1 MPFGQV
7 FEKRVNADMQGEN
20 SYAQESKKARPSTPQ
35 PEMEAEDLDLSEKKE
50 RPPRFSTLFANPPP
64 PPMRQPESFPEP
76 KNKSGIWM
84 PTSLF
89 VLFAVILLF
98 ESTLLF
104 AYTVIGFYNNMPTG
118 FMPSAPAACNCEAN
132 KPAINIAPN
141 FIMPQAQAPQQTI
154 TVLGN
159 GWPSN
164 IVSEPAI
171 SISTSTIISSST
183 AQEASSHASAIASN
197 LLGILT
203 STPTA
208 STTSSTTSTT
218 PLPDIATSTLIPSVT
233 PPRSTVDSIVLVTV
247 NAVGSTLPPRSTVTS
262 TKTIDASQAAAESS
276 TKAAL
281 AGLAA
286 AMTLGANLSST
297 TLATGLS
304 TNPTT
309 TEATTA
315 APVATDVSPP

>member
-104 AYTVIGFYNNMPTG
+104 AYTVIGFYNSMPTG
-118 FMPSAPAACNCEAN
+118 FMPPAPAACNCETN

-154 TVLGN
+154 TVLVN
-159 GWPSN
+159 GLLSSVIP
-164 IVSEPAI
+164 EPA
-171 SISTSTIISSST
+171 TSTLSSTTISSLT
-183 AQEASSHASAIASN
+183 TQDASSQASAIASN
-197 LLGILT
+197 LLGILA

-208 STTSSTTSTT
+208 PTTSSTTATT
-218 PLPDIATSTLIPSVT
+218 PLPDIATATMISSVI
-233 PPRSTVDSIVLVTV
+233 PPRSTVNSIVLVTV
-247 NAVGSTLPPRSTVTS
+247 NAAGSTLPPRSTVTS

-286 AMTLGANLSST
+286 AMTLDATLSST
-297 TLATGLS
+297 TLATSLS
-304 TNPTT
+304 TSPSS
-309 TEATTA
+309 TEATTT
-315 APVATDVSPP
+315 APVATD

>member
-1 MPFGQV
+1 MPFGQL
-7 FEKRVNADMQGEN
+7 FEKRVNANMQGAN
-20 SYAQESKKARPSTPQ
+20 SYAQSAEESKKARPSTPQ
-35 PEMEAEDLDLSEKKE
+35 PDMEADDADLSEKKE

-64 PPMRQPESFPEP
+64 LPTRQLESFPEP
-76 KNKSGIWM
+76 KNRSGIWM

-89 VLFAVILLF
+89 VLFTLILLF

-118 FMPSAPAACNCEAN
+118 FMPSAAAACNCETN

-159 GWPSN
+159 GL
-164 IVSEPAI
+164 VSSIIPEPPT
-171 SISTSTIISSST
+171 STSSSTFITSST
-183 AQEASSHASAIASN
+183 AQEASSQVSAIASN

-203 STPTA
+203 GTPAA

-218 PLPDIATSTLIPSVT
+218 PLPDIATSTLISSVT
-233 PPRSTVDSIVLVTV
+233 PPRSTVNSVVLITV
-247 NAVGSTLPPRSTVTS
+247 NAAGSTLPPRSTVTS
-262 TKTIDASQAAAESS
+262 TKTIDASQAAAETS

-286 AMTLGANLSST
+286 AMTLDATLSST
-297 TLATGLS
+297 TLATSLS
-304 TNPTT
+304 TSPTA
-309 TEATTA
+309 TEATTT
-315 APVATDVSPP
+315 APAVTD

>member
-1 MPFGQV
+1 MPFKQM

-64 PPMRQPESFPEP
+64 LSMRQPESFPEP
-76 KNKSGIWM
+76 KNRSGIWM

-159 GWPSN
+159 GVLSDIN
-164 IVSEPAI
+164 SEPAT
-171 SISTSTIISSST
+171 STSTSTTISSST
-183 AQEASSHASAIASN
+183 TQEASSQASAIASN

-203 STPTA
+203 STPAA
-208 STTSSTTSTT
+208 STTTSSTTSTT
-218 PLPDIATSTLIPSVT
+218 PLPDIATSTLISSVT
-233 PPRSTVDSIVLVTV
+233 PPRSTVNSIILVTV
-247 NAVGSTLPPRSTVTS
+247 NAAGSTLPPRSTVTS

-286 AMTLGANLSST
+286 AMTLDATLSST
-297 TLATGLS
+297 TLATSLS
-304 TNPTT
+304 TSPTS

-315 APVATDVSPP
+315 APVATD